1 MEYSTVSL
9 EEMLSRESEETRNQV
24 KKRTAELIAAEL
36 ELRELRRLRK
46 LTQARLSKKLKIG
59 QEGVSR
65 IEKRSDLYLSTLR
78 SYVEGVG
85 GELTLMVRF
94 PDQPPVILTGFGD
107 SSSAVKAKSKKK
119 STHPS
124 APKKRP
130 GKSSASSKSR
140 RAA

>member
-1 MEYSTVSL
+1 MTVSL
-9 EEMLSRESEETRNQV
+9 EEMLARESEESQLWI
-24 KKRTAELIAAEL
+24 KQRTAELIAEEL
-36 ELRELRRLRK
+36 NLRAMRRLRK
-46 LTQARLSKKLKIG
+46 LTQASLSKKLKIG

-94 PDQPPVILTGFGD
+94 PDQPPVILAGLGEAEPGKKD
-107 SSSAVKAKSKKK
+107 KKRSKSGPKSKAK
-119 STHPS
+119 T
-124 APKKRP
+124 
-130 GKSSASSKSR
+130 R